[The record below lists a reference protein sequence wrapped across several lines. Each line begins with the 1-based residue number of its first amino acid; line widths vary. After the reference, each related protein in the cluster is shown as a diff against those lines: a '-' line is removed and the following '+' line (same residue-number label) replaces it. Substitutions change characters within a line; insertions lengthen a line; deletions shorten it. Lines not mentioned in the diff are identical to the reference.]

1 MASADVD
8 AQLAEIGALLNSRVD
23 DLARRAADSI
33 RANVEIY
40 GNDQLVP
47 TDELLADTAEKI
59 AFVFRALASGK
70 AFDTAAATVTG
81 HKRAA
86 AGVPLPAVMDAFRV
100 ATHHIWDAM
109 IELATDHP
117 GISGT
122 ALLVATSKFWEAQD
136 RYTDAMAG
144 AYREQAA
151 NQLIEDE
158 AERAA
163 LTEALL
169 EGKALGDYSLWDV
182 AQLLRIPSRGPYA
195 VVTAA
200 LPMLGRQALPG
211 LAPRLRSLDIFS
223 AWRLLPDLQI
233 GIVQIPSDT
242 ARANMLALLK
252 RIATTNV
259 GVSPMFDDLAD
270 TARALRYARIAMST
284 HGDAGARITVF
295 DDSVLAVAAVSA
307 PDVTRTLADISLGS
321 FADLSADDKTLLFD
335 TFRAWLDNNGSV
347 PETAT
352 ALFCHPNTV
361 RYRLRRIEERTGR
374 SLNNPRQLAELC
386 LAFEVA
392 QRT

>member
-1 MASADVD
+1 MASRELD
-8 AQLAEIGALLNSRVD
+8 AQLGEIAALLNSRVD
-23 DLARRAADSI
+23 ELARRAADAI
-33 RANVEIY
+33 RANVEMY
-40 GNDQLVP
+40 RNPQLMP
-47 TDELLADTAEKI
+47 DDELLADTADKI
-59 AFVFRALASGK
+59 TFVFRALASGT
-70 AFDTAAATVTG
+70 AFDTTAATVTG

-86 AGVPLPAVMDAFRV
+86 AGMPLPAVMAAFRV
-100 ATHHIWDAM
+100 ATHYVWDIM
-109 IELATDHP
+109 VELATDHP
-117 GISGT
+117 GISGA

-136 RYTDAMAG
+136 RYTDAMAS

-169 EGKALGDYSLWDV
+169 EGRPLGDYSLWDV

-195 VVTAA
+195 VITAA
-200 LPMLGRQALPG
+200 LPAVGRQALPG
-211 LAPRLRSLDIFS
+211 VAPQLRSFDIFS
-223 AWRLLPDLQI
+223 AWRLLPDIQI
-233 GIVQIPSDT
+233 GIVAIPSDA
-242 ARANMLALLK
+242 ARANMMALLK
-252 RIATTNV
+252 RIATTSV
-259 GVSPMFDDLAD
+259 GISPMFDDLAN
-270 TARALRYARIAMST
+270 TSRALRYARIAMST
-284 HGDAGARITVF
+284 HGDASARITIF

-307 PDVTRTLADISLGS
+307 PDVTRMLADISLGS
-321 FADLSADDKTLLFD
+321 FADLTADEKKLLFD

-347 PETAT
+347 PDAAT

-386 LAFEVA
+386 LAFEVV